1 MNRTLLN
8 DILKKVLYSC
18 DSISSNVN
26 IILADQEMPIDV
38 RLFHNPIKD
47 YGDVCLQSVDSS
59 ERIANLI
66 NTFGSV
72 SDMEEC
78 YNIILNGIKETP
90 FLALSYAKEN
100 TENSNITCD
109 KIKALQYVNLSR
121 QIQKIKTQEN
131 RA

>member
-1 MNRTLLN
+1 MN

>member
-38 RLFHNPIKD
+38 RLFQNPIKD
-47 YGDVCLQSVDSS
+47 YGDIRLQSVDSS

-78 YNIILNGIKETP
+78 YKIILNGIKETP

-100 TENSNITCD
+100 TENPNITCD

-131 RA
+131 RE